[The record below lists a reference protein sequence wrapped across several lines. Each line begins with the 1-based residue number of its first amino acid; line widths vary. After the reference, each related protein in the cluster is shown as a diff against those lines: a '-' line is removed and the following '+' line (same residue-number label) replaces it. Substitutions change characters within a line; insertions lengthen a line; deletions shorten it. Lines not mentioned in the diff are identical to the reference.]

1 MDEFL
6 IVGTTPTGTQVY
18 LSELSRRTL
27 VDNGLNEDA
36 SGLYLYE
43 ASNDASGSGIRVLAS
58 LPCMDAAFRMIDVLG
73 LRRAAV

>member
-6 IVGTTPTGTQVY
+6 VVGTPTGTQVY

-27 VDNGLNEDA
+27 IDNGLGEDA

-43 ASNDASGSGIRVLAS
+43 ASADAAGSGIRVLAS
-58 LPCMDAAFRMIDVLG
+58 LPCMDSALRMIDILG
-73 LRRAAV
+73 LRLTPA

>member
-6 IVGTTPTGTQVY
+6 VVGTTPTGTQVY

-27 VDNGLNEDA
+27 DDNGLGNDS

-43 ASNDASGSGIRVLAS
+43 ASDEASGSGIRVLAT
-58 LPCMDAAFRMIDVLG
+58 LPCLESAFRMIEVLG
-73 LRRAAV
+73 LRLTPA

>member
-6 IVGTTPTGTQVY
+6 VVGTTPSGTQVY

-27 VDNGLNEDA
+27 ADNGLSEDN

-43 ASNDASGSGIRVLAS
+43 ASEDASGSGIRVLAS
-58 LPCMDAAFRMIDVLG
+58 LPCLDSALRMIDILG
-73 LRRAAV
+73 LRLTPA